1 MSAKHVLN
9 YMPKIINDVRATVYQ
24 IAIPSDSEVVI

>member
-9 YMPKIINDVRATVYQ
+9 YAKIINDVRATVYQ
-24 IAIPSDSEVVI
+24 IAIPSDYEVAI